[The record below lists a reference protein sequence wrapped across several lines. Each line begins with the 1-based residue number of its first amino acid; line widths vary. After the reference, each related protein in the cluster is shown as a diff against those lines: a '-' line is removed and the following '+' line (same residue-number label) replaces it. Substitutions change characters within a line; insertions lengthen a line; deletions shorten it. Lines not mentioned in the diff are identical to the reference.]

1 MDILKKNITSI
12 LVAIFVVVAIL
23 VFYAP
28 MYAYQ
33 EGMQIFMADSTFFEQ
48 TCCRPG
54 GLCNYIGSFLVQFFM
69 YPQWLVLVMLFFIVE
84 IQRIAKNIFSRSCTA
99 QCAEILSVVCASAVM
114 AVATDYNMM
123 FSGIVAIFLS
133 LAAVEISKLTR
144 NSIILICLTPLVY
157 WVVGG
162 WCCIIYIIGI
172 IGVFDFKQSVATAL
186 SSTLLMIFCW
196 VITKRIIADES
207 FAKMFVGVD
216 FFRSNAASNTI
227 WYVGIAVICICMLV
241 SKYIKLP
248 EKQIVGTTVYIVS
261 FVGLLAMMYAK
272 YDKSMMLDFKID
284 RMVRHKRWKDIV
296 ATMSDVSNA
305 SPMSLCYLNVALNEL
320 GIMDS
325 KMFNFAQIGVDGL
338 ASTDINSLNKSIYN
352 SEIFFRLGLL
362 NVAERF
368 AIDAVESNDTHNKS
382 ARQYKRLAEI
392 NIIRGNKQLAMRYLN
407 ILKCTTFYSAWAN
420 RAVCYLADSV
430 HTDALADWK
439 ISQLQMSN
447 DIFFSEQY
455 GAELYLNLLANN
467 PHDRKVLNYYLC
479 YLLLEK
485 NIEQVYDFLDKYRTE
500 TELGVHIYEAI
511 LLYLFK
517 NKKEEFNKMMTQKN
531 DMTARFGEFVR
542 YLSSA
547 DAQNEQK
554 AKELFGKSYW
564 YYYYY
569 K

>member
-1 MDILKKNITSI
+1 
-12 LVAIFVVVAIL
+12 
-23 VFYAP
+23 
-28 MYAYQ
+28 
-33 EGMQIFMADSTFFEQ
+33 
-48 TCCRPG
+48 
-54 GLCNYIGSFLVQFFM
+54 
-69 YPQWLVLVMLFFIVE
+69 
-84 IQRIAKNIFSRSCTA
+84 
-99 QCAEILSVVCASAVM
+99 
-114 AVATDYNMM
+114 
-123 FSGIVAIFLS
+123 
-133 LAAVEISKLTR
+133 
-144 NSIILICLTPLVY
+144 
-157 WVVGG
+157 
-162 WCCIIYIIGI
+162 
-172 IGVFDFKQSVATAL
+172 
-186 SSTLLMIFCW
+186 MIFCW

-207 FAKMFVGVD
+207 LANIFVGVD
-216 FFRSNAASNTI
+216 FFRSNADNNSI
-227 WYVGIAVICICMLV
+227 WFVCIAVICICMLI

-248 EKQIVGTTVYIVS
+248 ENQIVRISSCIVV
-261 FVGLLAMMYAK
+261 FVGLLTMMYVK

-296 ATMSDVSNA
+296 ATMSDVNNA

-338 ASTDINSLNKSIYN
+338 ASSEINSLNKSVYN

-362 NVAERF
+362 NTAERL

-392 NIIRGNKQLAMRYLN
+392 NIIRGNKPLAMRYLN

-420 RAVCYLADSV
+420 RAESYLADSV
-430 HTDALADWK
+430 HTEALADWK
-439 ISQLQMSN
+439 IRPLQMTN

-455 GAELYLNLLANN
+455 GADLYLSLLANN

-479 YLLLEK
+479 YLLIEK
-485 NIEQVYDFLDKYRTE
+485 NIEKVYDFLDKYRTD
-500 TELGVHIYEAI
+500 TELGIHIYEAI

-517 NKKEEFNKMMTQKN
+517 NRKEEFSKMMSQKN
-531 DMTARFGEFVR
+531 DITARFSEVVR
-542 YLSSA
+542 FLSSS
-547 DAQNEQK
+547 DAQNAPK